1 MNKNLVQNYFKEYLK
16 NAKDEEDYGT
26 ETMLMVI
33 QNKFN
38 YDLGLDGQATNLKDA
53 IAVKYKNLSDEQLR
67 DQVFRRSYLY
77 DAYKNIMKLND
88 LYKLL
93 QEAMDYYKDTKKK
106 AEDKNQSVEYQI
118 THVIM
123 AMLWVNSKK

>member
-1 MNKNLVQNYFKEYLK
+1 
-16 NAKDEEDYGT
+16 
-26 ETMLMVI
+26 MLMVI

-123 AMLWVNSKK
+123 AMLWVNSKKIKSKKNKNKKIIVDILIEIINKE